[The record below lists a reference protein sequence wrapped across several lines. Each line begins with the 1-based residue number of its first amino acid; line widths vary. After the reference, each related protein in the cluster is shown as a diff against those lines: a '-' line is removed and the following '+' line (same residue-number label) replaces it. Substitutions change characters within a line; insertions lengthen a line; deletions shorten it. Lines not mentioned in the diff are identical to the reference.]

1 MRGQL
6 LPRLPKDAPMNVLG
20 SHVTFDGQT
29 SKQTDWRLAA
39 GWKIVNER
47 LKDIEALER
56 RNKSQI
62 KYEVDKA
69 FEMAKYLDDTNLTKR
84 DPATSQ
90 AYTSMVQMFTSKLE
104 ELTPLMI
111 LQKLDKEKQ
120 DLHKLL

>member
-1 MRGQL
+1 M
-6 LPRLPKDAPMNVLG
+6 
-20 SHVTFDGQT
+20 
-29 SKQTDWRLAA
+29 
-39 GWKIVNER
+39 NER

-69 FEMAKYLDDTNLTKR
+69 FEMAKYLDETNLTKR

-111 LQKLDKEKQ
+111 LQKLDKEKK
-120 DLHKLL
+120 DLHKLLQLDA